1 MRAVAEVG
9 LSNNKRG
16 VEFDDPYFRGTSIFY
31 KYIGMNLMRGG
42 PRHHYGC
49 AQLKL
54 INDDGSHVTSHQ
66 LLPKSSEY
74 PLEFKKIKAPEFVL

>member
-1 MRAVAEVG
+1 MR
-9 LSNNKRG
+9 R
-16 VEFDDPYFRGTSIFY
+16 
-31 KYIGMNLMRGG
+31 G
-42 PRHHYGC
+42 PRHCDGC

-74 PLEFKKIKAPEFVL
+74 PLEFKKMKAPEFVL